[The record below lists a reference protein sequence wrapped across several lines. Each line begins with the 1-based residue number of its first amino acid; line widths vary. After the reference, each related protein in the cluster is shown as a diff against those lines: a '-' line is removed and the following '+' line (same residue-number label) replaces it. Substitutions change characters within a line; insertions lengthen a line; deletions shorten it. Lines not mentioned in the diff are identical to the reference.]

1 MATNKYDSTLTYPE
15 PPDKLKQRLTIGTAL
30 AFLGPGVIIASAN
43 IGSGEMIFAAR
54 GGALFGYALIW
65 AYVVAAF
72 TKAALAYSMNRY
84 TVVTGEHPMTRWA
97 EVIPGPHGW
106 FPLVFGMA
114 SVLVVPSWVSG
125 LGLAIGDLIGGA
137 AIGNGQMWTTA
148 IILLS
153 IAFAW
158 FGGYKVMEKA
168 QTLIVGFMLLAM
180 IVSVAFVNADWL
192 GALTG
197 LIPTMPEFPQ
207 WVEAK
212 YPDIG
217 DRSTLL
223 EVGTYLGA
231 VGGGTYDYIA
241 YSGMLKEKKW
251 GMLGVRDTRYEDAD
265 TFSVKADGHLPLPE
279 EPGEVEKMRA
289 WARAPRAD
297 VILNFSAIVVFAA
310 IFMINGASI
319 LREDRLVP
327 SGSDTL
333 TYQGSFFEAVFPG
346 LAYLYYIGVFFAF
359 FGSLYAF
366 WEMYS
371 HTVYESLAPVSKRVR
386 RAGQRAV
393 RPYMYL
399 YMLLASLALV
409 WSGAGFIYIV
419 TPASVLGGL
428 FMCGVFC
435 LAMVWTE
442 YKVLPRAFRL
452 STPGQVWVVLSGL
465 FLCVLGVVSIW
476 QLFA

>member
-1 MATNKYDSTLTYPE
+1 MTTHKHDFTLTYPE
-15 PPDKLKQRLTIGTAL
+15 PPDKLKRRLTLGTAL
-30 AFLGPGVIIASAN
+30 AFLGPGAIIASAN

-65 AYVVAAF
+65 AYLVAAA

-97 EVIPGPHGW
+97 EVIPGPRGW

-125 LGLAIGDLIGGA
+125 LGLAIGDLIGSA
-137 AIGNGQMWTTA
+137 TIGSGQVWTTA

-180 IVSVAFVNADWL
+180 VVSVAFVNADWL
-192 GALTG
+192 GALAG
-197 LIPTMPEFPQ
+197 LVPSVPEFPQ
-207 WVEAK
+207 WVQAK

-217 DRSTLL
+217 NRSIWL

-251 GMLGVRDTRYEDAD
+251 GLLGRRDAD
-265 TFSVKADGHLPLPE
+265 NHDARTLSVNADGRLPISETPE
-279 EPGEVEKMRA
+279 EVQKMRA
-289 WARAPRAD
+289 WTRAPRAD
-297 VILNFSAIVVFAA
+297 IILNFSAIVIFAA

-333 TYQGSFFEAVFPG
+333 TYQGGFFEAVFPG

-371 HTVYESLAPVSKRVR
+371 HTVYESLAPVSERVR

-393 RPYMYL
+393 RPYMYV
-399 YMLLASLALV
+399 YMLVASLVLV
-409 WSGAGFIYIV
+409 WSGAGFVYIV

-428 FMCGVFC
+428 LMCGVFC
-435 LAMVWTE
+435 LVLVWTE
-442 YKVLPRAFRL
+442 YKVLPKSFRL
-452 STPGQVWVVLSGL
+452 GIPGQIWVVLSGL
-465 FLCVLGVVSIW
+465 FLCFLGVVSLW
-476 QLFA
+476 ELFM